1 MKNNEPKMAQF
12 LDRLTHQEMQIIC
25 HQVRTHSGEQRYA
38 HLHPGLLPFVPVE
51 RVRNCLFRGKVA
63 RPVAAIISKLE
74 FSLENDEFESLMLR
88 VKKVVHVFG
97 TALSSRVFRHL
108 VGQPM
113 VRLSWIDGA
122 GKDSALYRVHVA
134 KKHQT
139 AVVMWLIDNC
149 I

>member
-38 HLHPGLLPFVPVE
+38 HLHPGLLPFVAVQI
-51 RVRNCLFRGKVA
+51 VRDALFRGKVV
-63 RPVAAIISKLE
+63 RPVAAIISKLAFTLQNE
-74 FSLENDEFESLMLR
+74 EFESLMLR
-88 VKKVVHVFG
+88 PRKVMRVFG
-97 TALSSRVFRHL
+97 PHLGSRIFNSL
-108 VGQPM
+108 PGKPS
-113 VRLSWIDGA
+113 VRISWDGDL
-122 GKDSALYRVHVA
+122 GSDSARYKVHVA
-134 KKHQT
+134 KKHQA